1 MNKWFENNM
10 VLRLVALL
18 LGILI
23 WLGVGDHSFS
33 SLLKSDQDQMTIHDV
48 YLEQRYDQ
56 QTQKL
61 LHLSQDKVDL
71 TIIGKKETLQR
82 LSPSYHAYIDL
93 HNLPAGKYQSVA
105 VKVQGL
111 PQNVQYQV
119 NPKRVWVMMDR
130 QVSKTLAVRIQ
141 YGGKYKEQL
150 AFVSPEISTK
160 TVTVS
165 GPESL
170 VRQVRSV
177 EARITMNEWVSPN
190 EQEVTLQPMGKKGV
204 IKGVQLSTTTMTFRI
219 PAGWVEKELPLHPI
233 VQQPPPSGI
242 TVKQMEPTPKT
253 IRFFGRVE
261 ALDVLNEV
269 RIPVDLSKI
278 NGDQQLETD
287 LQLPSDVT
295 YFPQQ
300 KVKIM
305 IKTEKQTPASS

>member
-1 MNKWFENNM
+1 MNRWLENNM

-23 WLGVGDHSFS
+23 WLGVGDHSFP

-48 YLEQRYDQ
+48 YLEQRYDRQ
-56 QTQKL
+56 IQKL
-61 LHLSQDKVDL
+61 LHLSRDKVDL
-71 TIIGKKETLQR
+71 TLIGKKEVLQR

-93 HNLPAGKYQSVA
+93 HKVPTGKYQSVS

-119 NPKRVWVMMDR
+119 NPKKVWVMMDR
-130 QVSKTLAVRIQ
+130 RVSKTLAVRIK
-141 YGGKYKEQL
+141 YGGAYKEQL
-150 AFVSPEISTK
+150 AFVSPEVSAK

-165 GPESL
+165 GPESI

-177 EARITMNEWVSPN
+177 EAHIAMDEWVSPA
-190 EQEVTLQPMGKKGV
+190 EQEVTLQPMGEKGV

-219 PAGWVEKELPLHPI
+219 PAGWVEKQLPIRPI
-233 VQQPPPSGI
+233 VQQPPPSGM
-242 TVKQMEPTPKT
+242 TVKEIKPLPKT
-253 IRFFGRVE
+253 IRFFGRAE

-269 RIPVDLSKI
+269 MVPLDLSKI
-278 NGDQQLETD
+278 RGDQQLETD

-295 YFPQQ
+295 YFPRQ
-300 KVKIM
+300 KIKIM
-305 IKTEKQTPASS
+305 IKTEKQTSSPS